1 MKEFDWVSEK
11 NISGK
16 FLVAA
21 KYMIWNRNSCLVLA
35 VLLANYTY
43 IYRTEKLSR
52 YKVYFTKKAII
63 FIMCIVYSNAPF
75 LKKCK

>member
-21 KYMIWNRNSCLVLA
+21 KSMIWIRNSCLVLA

-43 IYRTEKLSR
+43 IYRTEKS
-52 YKVYFTKKAII
+52 I
-63 FIMCIVYSNAPF
+63 
-75 LKKCK
+75 

>member
-1 MKEFDWVSEK
+1 MLFFCIQVKTLRGQMKEFDWVSEK

-21 KYMIWNRNSCLVLA
+21 KSMIWIRNSCLVLA

-43 IYRTEKLSR
+43 IYRTEKS
-52 YKVYFTKKAII
+52 I
-63 FIMCIVYSNAPF
+63 
-75 LKKCK
+75 

>member
-1 MKEFDWVSEK
+1 MLFFCIQVKTLRGQMKEFDWVSEK

-21 KYMIWNRNSCLVLA
+21 KYMIWIRNSCLVLA

-43 IYRTEKLSR
+43 ICIQNR
-52 YKVYFTKKAII
+52 KKYLGIKYI
-63 FIMCIVYSNAPF
+63 
-75 LKKCK
+75 L